1 MTFPYRCGLRLQSR
15 LMVNDLWTVDSIVC
29 SWLQFLDTIILMTPL
44 VFLYA
49 SFTVVLDVEC
59 GVA

>member
-1 MTFPYRCGLRLQSR
+1 
-15 LMVNDLWTVDSIVC
+15 MVNDLWTVDSIVC
-29 SWLQFLDTIILMTPL
+29 SWLQFLDTIILMTPFVL
-44 VFLYA
+44 LYA